1 MKRSYIY
8 AAAAIGMWSTMPT
21 VSKLLLGEMDS
32 YKVLCVSAFFATV
45 AMLVV
50 NLCSKK
56 WKLMKSYRL
65 KDYLKMAAIGM
76 PGVFLYYIFYYFG
89 AERMPAS
96 QAFIINYLWPIMSII
111 FACIVLKE
119 KMTVRKII
127 AVILS
132 FLGVFTVAGGDLI
145 HFNADTVVGML
156 FCFGAAV
163 CYGLYTAINKKSN
176 YDKQVSMTVAVFTA
190 FLPSL
195 IIVLVGGGDPWIKP
209 MQLPGLLWNG
219 VFTIALANLAWALAL
234 SAGNTAKVSNLAYI
248 TPFLSLIWTFFILKE
263 PIDPMSIL
271 GLCMIVVGILI
282 QLRDGMQ
289 EKGSKEEPQRNA

>member
-1 MKRSYIY
+1 MKKSYIY
-8 AAAAIGMWSTMPT
+8 AAAAIGMWSTMAT

-32 YKVLCVSAFFATV
+32 YKVLCVSTFFAAA

-76 PGVFLYYIFYYFG
+76 PGVFLYYTFYYFG
-89 AERMPAS
+89 TERMPAS

-132 FLGVFTVAGGDLI
+132 FLGVFTVAGDDLI

-156 FCFGAAV
+156 FCFVAAV

-195 IIVLVGGGDPWIKP
+195 IIVLVGGGDLWVKP

-248 TPFLSLIWTFFILKE
+248 TPFLSLVWTFFILKE
-263 PIDPMSIL
+263 PIDPMAIL
-271 GLCMIVVGILI
+271 GLCMIVVGIFI
-282 QLRDGMQ
+282 QLRDNKPLKM
-289 EKGSKEEPQRNA
+289 A